1 MNAIEKVT
9 PYPSRY
15 TEEPEEWE
23 LEELLAQEEEQW
35 ERASAGKFWMRAE
48 LCREEKSGKSLSAT
62 ERRDAVRVVSDVL
75 GKRAEYQRKE
85 GDYRIGEWIVTNSSV
100 TSNFFG
106 IGNRAANIQVFA
118 ALDAAG
124 YRARNGVQI
133 CYRPKVA
140 GMEEAFALMAM
151 AERELKQLEKKMYLP
166 EEPVISMERE
176 GFQLYV
182 PGKRMGYGKLEE
194 SLLTYFR
201 MIKMAG
207 LRRGKVAA
215 G

>member
-23 LEELLAQEEEQW
+23 LQELLAQEEEQW

-48 LCREEKSGKSLSAT
+48 LCRKGKVNKSLSAT

-75 GKRAEYQRKE
+75 GRRAEYQRKD
-85 GDYRIGEWIVTNSSV
+85 GDYKIGEWIVTNCSV
-100 TSNFFG
+100 TSDFFG
-106 IGNRAANIQVFA
+106 IGNRTESIQVFA

-133 CYRPKVA
+133 CFRPKTVR
-140 GMEEAFALMAM
+140 MEETLTLMAM
-151 AERELKQLEKKMYLP
+151 AERELKQLKKR
-166 EEPVISMERE
+166 I
-176 GFQLYV
+176 
-182 PGKRMGYGKLEE
+182 
-194 SLLTYFR
+194 
-201 MIKMAG
+201 
-207 LRRGKVAA
+207 
-215 G
+215 

>member
-1 MNAIEKVT
+1 MNAIERVT

-23 LEELLAQEEEQW
+23 LQELLAREEEQW

-48 LCREEKSGKSLSAT
+48 LCREEKVRKSLSVA
-62 ERRDAVRVVSDVL
+62 ERRGAVRVVSAAL
-75 GKRAEYQRKE
+75 GKGAEYRREE
-85 GDYRIGEWIVTNSSV
+85 GYYKIGDWVVTNCSV
-100 TSNFFG
+100 TSDFFG
-106 IGNRAANIQVFA
+106 IGNRAESIRVFA

-124 YRARNGVQI
+124 YRARNGVRI
-133 CYRPKVA
+133 CYRPKAA
-140 GMEEAFALMAM
+140 GMEETFALMAM
-151 AERELKQLEKKMYLP
+151 AERELKQLAKRILLP

-176 GFQLYV
+176 GFQLYI
-182 PGKRMGYGKLEE
+182 PGRRMGYGKLEE

-201 MIKMAG
+201 LIKTAG
-207 LRRGKVAA
+207 LWRGKVAV

>member
-9 PYPSRY
+9 PNPSRY
-15 TEEPEEWE
+15 MEEPEERE
-23 LEELLAQEEEQW
+23 LEDLLEEEQW

-48 LCREEKSGKSLSAT
+48 LCREEKIRKSLSAT

-85 GDYRIGEWIVTNSSV
+85 GDYKIGEWIVTNYSV
-100 TSNFFG
+100 TSDFFG
-106 IGNRAANIQVFA
+106 IGERAKNMKVFA

-124 YRARNGVQI
+124 YRARNGVRI
-133 CYRPKVA
+133 CYRPKAVR
-140 GMEEAFALMAM
+140 MEETLALMAM
-151 AERELKQLEKKMYLP
+151 AERELKQLEKRMFLP

>member
-15 TEEPEEWE
+15 TEELEEWE
-23 LEELLAQEEEQW
+23 REELLAREEEQW
-35 ERASAGKFWMRAE
+35 KRASEGKFWMRAE
-48 LCREEKSGKSLSAT
+48 LCWEEKARKPLSAT
-62 ERRDAVRVVSDVL
+62 ERRDAVRVMSEVL

-85 GDYRIGEWIVTNSSV
+85 GDYKIGEWIVTNCSV
-100 TSNFFG
+100 TSDFFG
-106 IGNRAANIQVFA
+106 IGNRAATIQVFA

-124 YRARNGVQI
+124 CRARNGVRI
-133 CYRPKVA
+133 CYRPKTMR
-140 GMEEAFALMAM
+140 MEETLTLMAM
-151 AERELKQLEKKMYLP
+151 AERELKQLEKRMYLP

-207 LRRGKVAA
+207 LRRGKVAVS
-215 G
+215 